1 MARGR
6 LAVAGQIFRFGL
18 VEEMGRVEKLLSV
31 VAAAFEFVA
40 VVMMAVMAGFVILS
54 SVMRY
59 FVGAPLH
66 FTEELVG
73 LLFAMIVFLALPRIE
88 LDGRH
93 IRIDLF
99 DRLIGSGFA
108 TAQAIARLLLTLAVY
123 VWFGREAL
131 SYGLFMFNN
140 KSATLIGDIPIFPWV
155 GAIIAALG
163 LSAAIVVV
171 AILRVPGQL
180 AADREGP
187 HP

>member
-1 MARGR
+1 
-6 LAVAGQIFRFGL
+6 
-18 VEEMGRVEKLLSV
+18 MGRIEKLLSG

-40 VVMMAVMAGFVILS
+40 VAMMAVMAGFVILS

-88 LDGRH
+88 LDGCH

-99 DRLIGSGFA
+99 DRLLGPGLASV
-108 TAQAIARLLLTLAVY
+108 QAIVRLTLTLAVY

-131 SYGLFMFNN
+131 SYGLFMFTN
-140 KSATLIGDIPIFPWV
+140 KSATLIGGIPIFPWV
-155 GAIIAALG
+155 GLIVAALG
-163 LSAAIVVV
+163 LGAAIVVV
-171 AILRVPGQL
+171 AIARTARRA
-180 AADREGP
+180 AADREGFRP
-187 HP
+187 